1 MKYMLLFCGSDEDR
15 RAFEAMS
22 EDELRA
28 RYGEVA
34 ARVAANDGR
43 IVATAQLQP
52 REAATTVRFP
62 PQGDPVVTDGP
73 FLEGREDIGGYATI
87 DVADFDV
94 ALAMARSWPGRG
106 CVEIRPVVERP

>member
-1 MKYMLLFCGSDEDR
+1 MRYMLLFCGSEEDR

-34 ARVAANDGR
+34 AWFAANDER
-43 IVATAQLQP
+43 IRSTAQLQP

-62 PQGDPVVTDGP
+62 REGEPLVTDGP
-73 FLEGREDIGGYATI
+73 FLVGREDIGGYATI
-87 DVADFDV
+87 EVADLDA

-106 CVEIRPVVERP
+106 CVEIRPLPER

>member
-1 MKYMLLFCGSDEDR
+1 MRYMLLFCGSEEDR

-28 RYGEVA
+28 RYAEVA
-34 ARVAANDGR
+34 RWFSAHDGR
-43 IVATAQLQP
+43 ILASAQLQP
-52 REAATTVRFP
+52 RDAATTVRFP
-62 PQGDPVVTDGP
+62 PQGEPLVTDGP

-87 DVADFDV
+87 EVSDFDA

-106 CVEIRPVVERP
+106 SVEIRPVVGR

>member
-22 EDELRA
+22 EEELRA
-28 RYGEVA
+28 RYAEVA
-34 ARVAANDGR
+34 RSFGAHEQR
-43 IVATAQLQP
+43 IVATARLQP

-62 PQGDPVVTDGP
+62 PEGEPLVTDGA
-73 FLEGREDIGGYATI
+73 FLEGREDIGGYATV
-87 DVADFDV
+87 DVSDFDA

-106 CVEIRPVVERP
+106 AVEIRPVVEQ